1 MNVHLRDAAQ
11 RVLLIDDDESIAGSL
26 FQYLLLQGCDV
37 HVAVDSASAASL
49 MAKQRY
55 DVVVVDPYL
64 TGGVLHD
71 DGALLAMIRGQQPS
85 AALIVLTGYGSSTLK
100 ISAERQR
107 ASAVLAKPQP
117 VTFLS
122 QMIADADPLRVDESA
137 DQPNQAN
144 HVRR

>member
-1 MNVHLRDAAQ
+1 MKTEARAVTQ

-26 FQYLLLQGCDV
+26 FHYLQLQGWDV
-37 HVAVDSASAASL
+37 HVALDSVSAARQ
-49 MAKQRY
+49 MAERRY

-64 TGGVLHD
+64 TGGVLQD

-85 AALIVLTGYGSSTLK
+85 AALIVLTGYGSSTLT

-117 VTFLS
+117 VALLS
-122 QMIADADPLRVDESA
+122 QMIVDALPAHDEESFTSS
-137 DQPNQAN
+137 PSI
-144 HVRR
+144 